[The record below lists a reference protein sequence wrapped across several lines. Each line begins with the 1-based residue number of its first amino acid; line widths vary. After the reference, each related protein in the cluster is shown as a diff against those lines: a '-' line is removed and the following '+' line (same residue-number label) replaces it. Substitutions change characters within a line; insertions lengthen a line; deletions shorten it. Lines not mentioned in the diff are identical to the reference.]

1 MQSFTPDDAPHE
13 TAYDL
18 LQRGQ
23 ALLKRHHH
31 AQAAI
36 VLERAD
42 RLEPGKGSILEA
54 LGRAYFNSGQASRA
68 EITFEALLHVD
79 PLSHFGHFALGQSLK
94 RLGRRQEAGT
104 HLRLAVAMSPQSGL
118 YRTALT
124 RLGLPPRPGIDPP
137 RPGIEP

>member
-23 ALLKRHHH
+23 TL
-31 AQAAI
+31 
-36 VLERAD
+36 
-42 RLEPGKGSILEA
+42 
-54 LGRAYFNSGQASRA
+54 
-68 EITFEALLHVD
+68 
-79 PLSHFGHFALGQSLK
+79 LK

-104 HLRLAVAMSPQSGL
+104 HLRLAVAMSPQSEL

-124 RLGLPPRPGIDPP
+124 RLGPPPRPSPRPP